1 MSKAINR
8 EELIKLYEEI
18 GLNVLDNNTV
28 MNSSN
33 KKICNFLV
41 NIIEQRVIDGKMYL
55 CINAMGINGELLSEV
70 ILDSN
75 TINRTTWVIENWGF
89 KYSIDKKYI
98 NDFIELIQHLCMN
111 IKTKYIYDHTG
122 WIYQDNK
129 WIYLHGGGVI
139 GGSDVQVELDE
150 SIDNYILPDKI
161 SDINKACEMSLK
173 LVDLIEDDKGIIF
186 SSLVYLSPLI
196 EIISRKIKPPENIV
210 WKNRIKKNSSIKS
223 CIKSFW

>member
-89 KYSIDKKYI
+89 KYSIDKKY
-98 NDFIELIQHLCMN
+98 
-111 IKTKYIYDHTG
+111 
-122 WIYQDNK
+122 
-129 WIYLHGGGVI
+129 
-139 GGSDVQVELDE
+139 
-150 SIDNYILPDKI
+150 
-161 SDINKACEMSLK
+161 
-173 LVDLIEDDKGIIF
+173 
-186 SSLVYLSPLI
+186 
-196 EIISRKIKPPENIV
+196 
-210 WKNRIKKNSSIKS
+210 
-223 CIKSFW
+223 

>member
-1 MSKAINR
+1 MNRIINR
-8 EELIKLYEEI
+8 EEIIKLYEEK
-18 GLNVLDNNTV
+18 GLTVSDNNIV
-28 MNSSN
+28 MSSSN

-41 NIIEQRVIDGKMYL
+41 NVIEQRVIDGKMYL
-55 CINAMGINGELLSEV
+55 CINALGINGEVLPEV
-70 ILDSN
+70 ILDSH
-75 TINRTTWVIENWGF
+75 TINRPTWVTDNFGF

-98 NDFIELIQHLCMN
+98 NDFIELIQHLCIN

-173 LVDLIEDDKGIIF
+173 LVDLTYKA
-186 SSLVYLSPLI
+186 
-196 EIISRKIKPPENIV
+196 
-210 WKNRIKKNSSIKS
+210 
-223 CIKSFW
+223 